1 MWIEV
6 IVYRQSTIAS
16 WNVSSLGLFTQI
28 MFSFPTSVLFFFPF
42 SFAFKL
48 FSLFSKVRCGTQAH
62 PAPPIVVEQ
71 G

>member
-1 MWIEV
+1 MWIEL

-16 WNVSSLGLFTQI
+16 RNVSSLGLLPDNVFLSRI
-28 MFSFPTSVLFFFPF
+28 CPLFFSF

-48 FSLFSKVRCGTQAH
+48 FSLFSKVRCDTQAH

>member
-1 MWIEV
+1 MSPLLV
-6 IVYRQSTIAS
+6 FYPD
-16 WNVSSLGLFTQI
+16 NVFLSHICPL
-28 MFSFPTSVLFFFPF
+28 FPF

-48 FSLFSKVRCGTQAH
+48 FSLFSKVQCDTQAH

>member
-1 MWIEV
+1 MSPLLV
-6 IVYRQSTIAS
+6 FYLMSPLLVFYPD
-16 WNVSSLGLFTQI
+16 NVFLSHICPL
-28 MFSFPTSVLFFFPF
+28 FFPF

-48 FSLFSKVRCGTQAH
+48 ISLVSKVRCDTQAH